1 MNSAYAIL
9 LPDLARTSPLR
20 DVCDD
25 LLQLLA
31 RMTDFFRNTNGPA
44 FPDADDVDDF
54 DLGASIAPGAG
65 DFDDADADSDPAD
78 ASAPLLHAQADAAEE
93 EQSVLAAIQ
102 RVLEGQTEAF
112 AVILHTYERLVAST
126 LAHRLPAQDVQEV
139 AQDTFLRV
147 FRSLPSFR
155 HDAPVRTWVL
165 RIARLAAMDH
175 WRRHYRRRD
184 VVMSDFDEAASVGVE
199 HAAQAVQDQLDDDT
213 RRRED
218 ARALLSAA
226 MDMLSPDD
234 RAVLTLVELENV
246 PMSVA
251 AEQLGC
257 GISAVKVRA
266 FRARKRLKRHVED
279 ILARENA

>member
-1 MNSAYAIL
+1 
-9 LPDLARTSPLR
+9 
-20 DVCDD
+20 
-25 LLQLLA
+25 
-31 RMTDFFRNTNGPA
+31 MTEYFRNTYGPA
-44 FPDADDVDDF
+44 FPEAGAD
-54 DLGASIAPGAG
+54 
-65 DFDDADADSDPAD
+65 DDADFELGAEIASDEHDFDDSDPA
-78 ASAPLLHAQADAAEE
+78 ASPTAAPLLAAQADAEE
-93 EQSVLAAIQ
+93 ETILAAIQ

-184 VVMSDFDEAASVGVE
+184 VVMSDFDEAATIGVE
-199 HAAQAVQDQLDDDT
+199 HAAQAVQDQLDADA

-218 ARALLSAA
+218 ARALLTAA
-226 MDMLSPDD
+226 MARLSPED